1 MELRDGSKGA
11 FAGRWNELCFSL
23 MNGHRQTTPT
33 CPFCAD
39 FVEELGAY
47 SWRRSNGP
55 ARRRRGGAD
64 RTSGRRGSGEPL
76 RSAAVPSECRSRC
89 QPATCGQAVRD
100 QLNRRTVRLQQPS
113 FPTKSAMSGR
123 SIQRSAVIRRI
134 QTNKSA
140 KIVKIPICATSQQIG
155 RTPGGAKA

>member
-1 MELRDGSKGA
+1 
-11 FAGRWNELCFSL
+11 

-39 FVEELGAY
+39 IVEELGAQ

-55 ARRRRGGAD
+55 ARRRRGRAD

-100 QLNRRTVRLQQPS
+100 QLNQRY
-113 FPTKSAMSGR
+113 
-123 SIQRSAVIRRI
+123 RSAS
-134 QTNKSA
+134 TAKYFNKICHQRTFDSA
-140 KIVKIPICATSQQIG
+140 KRSHPTHSDKQVGQNRKNSHLRGEPTDWPYTWRAEGVGGNIKE
-155 RTPGGAKA
+155 PGDNEHPSPNYRQ